1 MIINSI
7 SNQFFGIFFY
17 FLSCYK
23 MSIEQYFKPN
33 IPNEDIDNTD
43 SSSDIDS
50 DLEETRIE
58 LPNIN
63 RRTTQKGLNF
73 KKKKVRLSKKK
84 TGAFQKD
91 WLEIYK
97 WLIYDGSK
105 NLMFCS
111 LCQIHRKQ
119 NKFGKEGNISF
130 FL

>member
-1 MIINSI
+1 
-7 SNQFFGIFFY
+7 
-17 FLSCYK
+17 

>member
-1 MIINSI
+1 
-7 SNQFFGIFFY
+7 
-17 FLSCYK
+17 

-73 KKKKVRLSKKK
+73 LKKRKYAYQRKKLELFKKI
-84 TGAFQKD
+84 G
-91 WLEIYK
+91 
-97 WLIYDGSK
+97 
-105 NLMFCS
+105 
-111 LCQIHRKQ
+111 
-119 NKFGKEGNISF
+119 
-130 FL
+130 